1 MKLITLLS
9 LLPFFNSSFSQGTVY
24 NLENKKIEY
33 RLEMTLEVIN
43 IEVAFIPRTS
53 GDTIYM
59 EMVIDL
65 FDAGE
70 NQALFTDF
78 SGDTIVYTM
87 NTRGDI
93 IDPMTF
99 KGFGK
104 DATSVLNTG
113 LFFLELPGEKLVPG
127 MEWDT
132 DNPVTDMIFS
142 RVKTKYYVSKI
153 EKDGM
158 YLISTESEFITEEDD
173 GYTKTMLGMYLL
185 NPVTLEVE
193 SASIDLYGF
202 NGYRNFSSDILI
214 YKKGKFPLIK

>member
-1 MKLITLLS
+1 MKLVTLIF
-9 LLPFFNSSFSQGTVY
+9 LLTFYNFSFSQGTVY

-33 RLEMTLEVIN
+33 RFEMTSDSIN

-53 GDTIYM
+53 GDSIYM

-87 NTRGDI
+87 GTRGDI
-93 IDPMTF
+93 IDPMRF

-113 LFFLELPGEKLVPG
+113 LFFLEFPGEKLVQG
-127 MEWDT
+127 LEWNT

-142 RVKTKYYVSKI
+142 RIKTKYYVSKI

-158 YLISTESEFITEEDD
+158 YLISTESEFLTEEDE
-173 GYTKTMLGMYLL
+173 GYTKTMLGIYLL

-193 SASIDLYGF
+193 SASIDFYGF
-202 NGYRNFSSDILI
+202 NGFRNFSGNILI

>member
-1 MKLITLLS
+1 MKLIS
-9 LLPFFNSSFSQGTVY
+9 LLFLLTFYNSSFSQGTVY

-33 RLEMTLEVIN
+33 RFEMTSEAIN

-53 GDTIYM
+53 GDSIYM

-87 NTRGDI
+87 DTKGKI
-93 IDPMTF
+93 IDPMRF

-113 LFFLELPGEKLVPG
+113 LFFLEFPGEKIVQG
-127 MEWDT
+127 TEWNT
-132 DNPVTDMIFS
+132 DNPVVDMIFS
-142 RVKTKYYVSKI
+142 RVETRYYVSKI

-158 YLISTESEFITEEDD
+158 YLISTESEFITEEDG

-193 SASIDLYGF
+193 SASIDVYGF
-202 NGYRNFSSDILI
+202 NGFRNFSSAILI

>member
-1 MKLITLLS
+1 MKLITLLF
-9 LLPFFNSSFSQGTVY
+9 LLTLYNSSFSQGTVY
-24 NLENKKIEY
+24 HLENKKIEY
-33 RLEMTLEVIN
+33 RFEMTTEAIN
-43 IEVAFIPRTS
+43 IEVAFIPRTY
-53 GDTIYM
+53 GDSIYF

-65 FDAGE
+65 FDAGK
-70 NQALFTDF
+70 NQELFTDF

-87 NTRGDI
+87 DNKGNI

-99 KGFGK
+99 KGLGK

-113 LFFLELPGEKLVPG
+113 LFFLEFPGEKLVQG

-142 RVKTKYYVSKI
+142 RVKTKYYVSNI
-153 EKDGM
+153 ETDGM
-158 YLISTESEFITEEDD
+158 YLISTESEFTTEEDD

-193 SASIDLYGF
+193 SASIDIYGF
-202 NGYRNFSSDILI
+202 NGFRNFSDDILI

>member
-1 MKLITLLS
+1 MKLITLIF
-9 LLPFFNSSFSQGTVY
+9 LLTFYNSSFSQGTVY

-33 RLEMTLEVIN
+33 RFEMISDSIN

-53 GDTIYM
+53 GDSIYM

-87 NTRGDI
+87 DTRGDI
-93 IDPMTF
+93 IDPMRF

-113 LFFLELPGEKLVPG
+113 LFFLEFPGEKLVQG
-127 MEWDT
+127 LEWNT

-142 RVKTKYYVSKI
+142 RIKTKYYVSKI

-158 YLISTESEFITEEDD
+158 YLISTESEFLTEGDE
-173 GYTKTMLGMYLL
+173 GYTKTMLGIYLL

-202 NGYRNFSSDILI
+202 NGFRNFSGNILI

>member
-1 MKLITLLS
+1 
-9 LLPFFNSSFSQGTVY
+9 
-24 NLENKKIEY
+24 
-33 RLEMTLEVIN
+33 MTSEGIN

-53 GDTIYM
+53 GDSIYM

-65 FDAGE
+65 FDAGK
-70 NQALFTDF
+70 NQELFTDF

-87 NTRGDI
+87 GTRGDI
-93 IDPMTF
+93 IEPMTF
-99 KGFGK
+99 KGLGR
-104 DATSVLNTG
+104 DATSVLNTS
-113 LFFLELPGEKLVPG
+113 LFFLEFPGEKLVQG
-127 MEWDT
+127 MEWNN

-158 YLISTESEFITEEDD
+158 YLISTESEFITEEND

-193 SASIDLYGF
+193 SASIDIHGF
-202 NGYRNFSSDILI
+202 NGFRNFSGDILI